1 MFNRAGYRRIFIEA
15 VRHRGETI
23 HICQIRGGG
32 VSREELSQAD
42 LWDEDYDPGELVF
55 PDNKQRVRLTWLPS
69 PLVYGGRL
77 FFVCPDCERRC
88 CELFRFYKGVGP
100 WKCRKCLGL
109 VYHSSYKNRY
119 QPLTRR
125 GVNYAG

>member
-1 MFNRAGYRRIFIEA
+1 MFNRAGYQRIFIEA
-15 VRHRGETI
+15 VRHRGEAITI
-23 HICQIRGGG
+23 REIRGGG
-32 VSREELSQAD
+32 VSRDELSFAD
-42 LWDEDYDPGELVF
+42 LWGVDYNPGELVF
-55 PDNKQRVRLTWLPS
+55 PSNQRVKLTWLPS

-77 FFVCPDCERRC
+77 LFICPDCERRC

-119 QPLTRR
+119 QPKTRR